1 MSTTNFLSICQLR
14 WNWNVIGF
22 EIGEDQLFLKM
33 IRPRDRRLVD
43 IDDDW
48 EGGLVETMNRM
59 IRGEKKVQR
68 EE

>member
-1 MSTTNFLSICQLR
+1 M
-14 WNWNVIGF
+14 IGF